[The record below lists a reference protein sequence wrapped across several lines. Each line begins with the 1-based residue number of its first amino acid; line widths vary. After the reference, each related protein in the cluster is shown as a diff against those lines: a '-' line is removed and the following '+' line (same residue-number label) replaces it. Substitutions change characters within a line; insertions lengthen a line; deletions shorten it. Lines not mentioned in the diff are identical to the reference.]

1 LNWDP
6 THWKRSKK
14 LLLGIATI
22 WPPIYLIVFMITIF
36 STVSFF
42 MFRSAEFKKDSENID
57 LIQLQQKIKN
67 NELSQI
73 TITPNEIVA
82 CDRSCQCEYH
92 TSVTNRSTRA
102 EIIRQ
107 ARELDE
113 NGAPRVPKIDE
124 NTSEGPVNPIFPIG
138 FALIFLVHMLTIL
151 LMFVLMPLYIILA
164 IKDERH
170 DQTTRIIWIVLLA
183 TMGMLA
189 NPVYWYL
196 YVWRKTGPSVE
207 PLSNSL

>member
-1 LNWDP
+1 MNWDP
-6 THWKRSKK
+6 SHWKRSKK
-14 LLLGIATI
+14 LLLGIATV

-36 STVSFF
+36 STVSYF
-42 MFRSAEFKKDSENID
+42 MFRSPQFRSNSENID

-124 NTSEGPVNPIFPIG
+124 NTSQPQIPIVFPIG
-138 FALIFLVHMLTIL
+138 FVALFVVHMLSVMLI
-151 LMFVLMPLYIILA
+151 FVLLPIYIVLA
-164 IKDERH
+164 VKREQF
-170 DQTTRIIWIVLLA
+170 DQTTRIVWIILICLMGNLA
-183 TMGMLA
+183 M
-189 NPVYWYL
+189 PVYWYL
-196 YVWRKTGPSVE
+196 YVWRNEQTGAAPITS
-207 PLSNSL
+207 

>member
-1 LNWDP
+1 VSWDP
-6 THWKRSKK
+6 SRWKRSKK

-22 WPPIYLIVFMITIF
+22 WPPIYLVVFMITIF
-36 STVSFF
+36 SVVSFF

-124 NTSEGPVNPIFPIG
+124 NITQPQVPTLLPIG
-138 FALIFLVHMLTIL
+138 FVVLFGVHMISVMLMLAL
-151 LMFVLMPLYIILA
+151 LPIYIVLA
-164 IKDERH
+164 VKREEF
-170 DQTTRIIWIVLLA
+170 DQTTRIVWIILICMMGNLA
-183 TMGMLA
+183 M
-189 NPVYWYL
+189 PVYWYL
-196 YVWRKTGPSVE
+196 YVWSVRPAMLAE
-207 PLSNSL
+207 TS

>member
-1 LNWDP
+1 MNWDP
-6 THWKRSKK
+6 TRWKRSKK

-124 NTSEGPVNPIFPIG
+124 NTSQPQIPIVFPIG
-138 FALIFLVHMLTIL
+138 FVALFVVHMLSVMLI
-151 LMFVLMPLYIILA
+151 FVLLPIYIVLA
-164 IKDERH
+164 VKREQF
-170 DQTTRIIWIVLLA
+170 DQTTRIVWIILICLMGNLA
-183 TMGMLA
+183 M
-189 NPVYWYL
+189 PVYWYL
-196 YVWRKTGPSVE
+196 YVWHNEQTGAAPITS
-207 PLSNSL
+207 

>member
-1 LNWDP
+1 MNWDP
-6 THWKRSKK
+6 SHWKRSKK
-14 LLLGIATI
+14 LLLGIATV

-36 STVSFF
+36 STVSYF
-42 MFRSAEFKKDSENID
+42 MFRSSQFRSNSENID

-124 NTSEGPVNPIFPIG
+124 NTSQPQIPIVFPIG
-138 FALIFLVHMLTIL
+138 FVALFVVHMLSVMLI
-151 LMFVLMPLYIILA
+151 FVLLPIYIVLA
-164 IKDERH
+164 VKREQF
-170 DQTTRIIWIVLLA
+170 DQTTRIVWIILICLMGNLA
-183 TMGMLA
+183 M
-189 NPVYWYL
+189 PVYWYL
-196 YVWRKTGPSVE
+196 YVWRNEQTGAAPITS
-207 PLSNSL
+207 